1 MEEILL
7 LVVPPPPNN
16 AAERRVV
23 AKDNG
28 GINSLSQDVSPE
40 CEPREKETSMGRV
53 WETLSKQKTLL

>member
-7 LVVPPPPNN
+7 LPPPPNN

-23 AKDNG
+23 VKGNG
-28 GINSLSQDVSPE
+28 GINSLSQDVSLE
-40 CEPREKETSMGRV
+40 CEPREKETGFLSV